1 MKTQTK
7 SRTSTRAPSR
17 KRLAWKVSVETRT
30 PRKAR
35 LPTGCDCGSCSSC
48 K

>member
-1 MKTQTK
+1 MKTQAKPRSNT
-7 SRTSTRAPSR
+7 RTPIR
-17 KRLAWKVSVETRT
+17 KPLAWKLSVETRR

-35 LPTGCDCGSCSSC
+35 LPTGCDCGSCGSC